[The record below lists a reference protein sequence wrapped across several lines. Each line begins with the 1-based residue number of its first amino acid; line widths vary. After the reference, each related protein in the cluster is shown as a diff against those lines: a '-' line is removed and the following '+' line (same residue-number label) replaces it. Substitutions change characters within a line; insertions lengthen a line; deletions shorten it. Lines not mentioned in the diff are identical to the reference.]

1 MFIMMNNAWLLLT
14 MVIDDYCRDSSIEFV
29 DFPSHVGKIT
39 QGLRG
44 KSWQIPPYLDLFGMF
59 YVEWGDGGYI
69 TKHKI

>member
-39 QGLRG
+39 QGLPPSRSAGEVSAEEGPVHGRCGGQRG
-44 KSWQIPPYLDLFGMF
+44 HDPG
-59 YVEWGDGGYI
+59 
-69 TKHKI
+69 